1 MFVNNLLNLRSYC
14 DWAMEA
20 RLTLIQIKLQQ
31 SRRGLIFDS
40 SHNWNKNQDFTR
52 AYMYCWIIFIPKCV
66 WYESVEV
73 NLVETLCIAYA
84 FLFYRASTESALSC
98 FLSVTV
104 WILICKEKLIQSN
117 WYMLKLISWSDSLT
131 QHPCSRHDYS
141 RYSVSLQDFI
151 TVCQLRWDL
160 VSSIWTKAFKSQS
173 AERFRV

>member
-1 MFVNNLLNLRSYC
+1 
-14 DWAMEA
+14 MEA
-20 RLTLIQIKLQQ
+20 RLTDTNQAAATETRLDFWQQ
-31 SRRGLIFDS
+31 PQLEQ
-40 SHNWNKNQDFTR
+40 NQDFTR

-73 NLVETLCIAYA
+73 NLETLCIAYA
-84 FLFYRASTESALSC
+84 FLFYQASTESALSC

-104 WILICKEKLIQSN
+104 WILICKEQKLIQSN
-117 WYMLKLISWSDSLT
+117 WYMLKLISWSDRLT

-141 RYSVSLQDFI
+141 RYWVSLQDFI
-151 TVCQLRWDL
+151 TVCKLRWDL